1 MYRISK
7 VLIQPIHQYTIQSP
21 NYMCYCQLCTIQCDS
36 PGLPD
41 QTLRDSDSSHL
52 SVRIPLQCI
61 ALSLQSIVGN
71 RTTGLKLMS
80 GEDLDSYAIS
90 I

>member
-41 QTLRDSDSSHL
+41 QTLMDSDSSHL
-52 SVRIPLQCI
+52 NVRIPFTMY
-61 ALSLQSIVGN
+61 SIELTKYS
-71 RTTGLKLMS
+71 RK
-80 GEDLDSYAIS
+80 
-90 I
+90 